1 MAGPSDTIEISYE
14 QLSTGKFIRDGSD
27 LTITTN
33 NLFGESETVLLKNYF
48 LTSPDLVTTKGSIL
62 KGNIV
67 NLLAI
72 NSQPLDQTYVAFE
85 DPQAI
90 GKITIADGPVV
101 VQRADQLIELQVGD
115 FIYLNDVIEA
125 KTGSVG
131 IAFADETTLSVDAG
145 SKMVVDEFVYDPE
158 NPTTGSMNANIIT
171 GNFSFVSGQIAKVGN
186 DAMTVT
192 TPVLT
197 IGVRGTQVA
206 GKASQEGEAN
216 EIVLLPNEDGTVG
229 QILVSNQSGTVLLTK
244 AFEST
249 TITSSFMPPTV
260 PVILPEE
267 IVLKKF
273 GTTINT
279 TRRTEKKAEE
289 EREESENEEEKEEDE
304 EEKDEEEKEEET
316 EEDTEE
322 EVEDPFEEEIS
333 EEELENLEDEVAEE
347 TAPVEEE
354 TPIEDDIFTEEPIV
368 EEKEDQPVVEEQPIV
383 EDTPT
388 EDTQTEDTQTEEP
401 EVEEEPVIESEPIIE
416 DTYVPPPPPPPV
428 TDPIVDTPVV
438 APPPV
443 TYEPEPEP
451 EPYVPPPTEEEEDP
465 PEVNEA
471 PTFNTTTAVSVAE
484 SLSNGST
491 VATMSATDPNTDT
504 SLNTL
509 TYSITAGND
518 EGKFTINS
526 STGVISYSTQA
537 ATLTTETFESFSNG
551 ATATGWTGDNGVYDT
566 NKWTTVLGK
575 INGNINSEQD
585 VYKTFDFSETYAG
598 KRVAIDFLFWE
609 WGTWDAHNYNPDGG
623 TEQFRVYVND
633 TNVVADDRRKDGFG
647 AGDKKYGVETQSTG
661 WDPVQDG
668 SIYGDEEGELY
679 TVYGTL
685 DDDGDLKLGF
695 GVRVG
700 EGINNESGSIDN
712 LKIHLTDLNYEDNQQ
727 YVLTVQASDG
737 SLSATTTQT
746 INVTD
751 VNEAPRTEDARDPV
765 TVAENVADNTNIA
778 SIFAEDPD
786 GDDVTYSI
794 TAGNDEGK
802 FTITYYN
809 STNSGLIETNGSLDY
824 ETTTQYTLTITAT
837 DEHGLTATTTQV
849 INVSDIDEATQYSK
863 SMNYGTLATWG
874 GKYNED
880 MMINNAWTNP
890 KVLLLGEFN
899 SGNSE
904 HVEDI
909 FESVASG
916 SNYPSWT
923 VTDGGNNWGTI
934 DSYTKVQLSDYAVVV
949 DLTVDNRHGDGAGGN
964 SSSYTKTITDD
975 DAVAYKDVLQLGG
988 TLYMQG
994 ENINWDSPSTDANP
1008 VLQAFV
1014 RTIDSDVDQNNDI
1027 FGGTGSNTQVMQPG
1041 TNGEY
1046 IQYSM
1051 NDLWENYALDSD
1063 DTYAMPGTNN
1073 HGSGSTGYEPA
1084 PGKLTASKL
1093 GGGKLM
1099 VTHDSNT
1106 DYGHLAEWG
1115 GNELNS
1121 GYTGSY
1127 LMHLGGNSSKSNYSG
1142 SNNGGLNFGQYW
1154 GDLIH
1159 FMYDENKKN
1168 TYDNG
1173 DVAITT
1179 DYIPLYSP
1187 YYGSTTWGPQV
1198 LDAADSP
1205 ILEVDNYH
1213 LGNNVYIGGGMGHI
1227 DFVWDDAQ
1235 ITVASTEN
1243 GYNVSSQ
1250 ETGPR
1255 ELAFSS
1261 DGTKFFVTGYQ
1272 DGDVGEYSMS
1282 TAWDV
1287 STASYTDAFSVGTQ
1301 TGTGAHGLAFNAD
1314 GTKMFVLSYGSDQVH
1329 EYALST
1335 GFDVSTASYTD
1346 GFSVSSQDSNPRGLA
1361 FNTDGT
1367 KMFVTGDDG
1376 NDINEYTLSTG
1387 FDVSTASFVDSLDVS
1402 SYDTSVRGVTF
1413 NDDGT
1418 RMFYHGQQNDKIHDF
1433 SLSTAFDVSTA
1444 SYNTKISLPSFDT
1457 GAEAIV
1463 FNGDGNKLFVTGNDY
1478 NTIDEYT
1485 LTGGW
1490 DDVDAPYWAF
1500 NTDNDGTISN
1510 PVTGTTW
1517 TGPVDDHYGVIS
1529 VDADGDGDLFE
1540 TTDTFSLDKIF
1551 IKDDSENFLV
1561 QDSDATG
1568 DYYLRIYPV
1577 TYSGGSWDV
1586 EESNGV
1592 VVSNTTGYNDYLD
1605 LSSNTDFDDINYALI
1620 ESESALISEVIVT
1633 Y

>member
-1 MAGPSDTIEISYE
+1 M
-14 QLSTGKFIRDGSD
+14 
-27 LTITTN
+27 
-33 NLFGESETVLLKNYF
+33 SEH
-48 LTSPDLVTTKGSIL
+48 S
-62 KGNIV
+62 
-67 NLLAI
+67 
-72 NSQPLDQTYVAFE
+72 
-85 DPQAI
+85 I
-90 GKITIADGPVV
+90 GKITIADGVV
-101 VQRADQLIELQVGD
+101 VIQRDNQSIELQEGD
-115 FIYLNDVIEA
+115 SIYLNDIIEA
-125 KTGSVG
+125 KGGSVG
-131 IAFADETTLSVDAG
+131 IAFKDETTMSIDAG

-158 NPTTGSMNANIIT
+158 TPTTGSMNANILS
-171 GNFSFVSGQIAKVGN
+171 GNFSFVSGQIAKVGS

-216 EIVLLPNEDGTVG
+216 QIVLLPNEDGTVG
-229 QILVSNQSGTVLLTK
+229 QLLISNQSGTVLLTR

-260 PVILPEE
+260 PVILPED

-273 GTTINT
+273 GKTINT
-279 TRRTEKKAEE
+279 TRRTEKKAKE
-289 EREESENEEEKEEDE
+289 EREESQDEEKEEDE
-304 EEKDEEEKEEET
+304 EDEEKEEEVEEESEEET
-316 EEDTEE
+316 EEETEEVIEEE

-333 EEELENLEDEVAEE
+333 DEELENLEDAVSEE
-347 TAPVEEE
+347 TAPVEE

-368 EEKEDQPVVEEQPIV
+368 EEQEDQPVVEDTVVQEEII
-383 EDTPT
+383 EDTQT
-388 EDTQTEDTQTEEP
+388 EDTQTEDTQTEDTQTEDTV
-401 EVEEEPVIESEPIIE
+401 VEE

-428 TDPIVDTPVV
+428 TDPVVDEQDT
-438 APPPV
+438 
-443 TYEPEPEP
+443 
-451 EPYVPPPTEEEEDP
+451 YVPPTTTIDDDTDTDTDTWYDDFVEEQEEEETEE
-465 PEVNEA
+465 PETNEA
-471 PTFNTTTAVSVAE
+471 PTFNTTTTVSVAE
-484 SLSNGST
+484 SLSNGAT
-491 VATMSATDPNTDT
+491 VTTMSATDPNTDT
-504 SLNTL
+504 SLSTL

-518 EGKFTINS
+518 EGKFQIDS
-526 STGVISYSTQA
+526 STGVITYVGQA
-537 ATLTTETFESFSNG
+537 STLTTQTFESFSNG
-551 ATATGWTGDNGVYDT
+551 ATATGWTGDNAVYDT

-575 INGNINSEQD
+575 INGSITSEQD

-661 WDPVQDG
+661 WDPVQD
-668 SIYGDEEGELY
+668 SAIYGDEEGELY

-685 DDDGDLKLGF
+685 DASGDIKLGF
-695 GVRVG
+695 GMRVG
-700 EGINNESGSIDN
+700 EGISNESGAIDN
-712 LKIHLTDLNYEDNQQ
+712 LKIYLTDLNYEDDQQ

-751 VNEAPRTEDARDPV
+751 VNEAPRMEDARDPV

-824 ETTTQYTLTITAT
+824 ETTTSYTLTITAT
-837 DEHGLTATTTQV
+837 DDGGLTTTTTQV
-849 INVSDIDEATQYSK
+849 INVSDVDEATQYSK

-880 MMINNAWTNP
+880 MMMNNAWTNP
-890 KVLLLGEFN
+890 KVLLLGNFT

-904 HVEDI
+904 RVEDM
-909 FESVASG
+909 FESNHGAWDF
-916 SNYPSWT
+916 PSWT
-923 VTDGGNNWGTI
+923 VTDGGDNWGTI
-934 DSYTKVQLSDYAVVV
+934 DSYTKIQLSDYAAVV
-949 DLTVDNRHGDGAGGN
+949 DLTVDNRNGDGAGGSTAN
-964 SSSYTKTITDD
+964 YTKTITAGDD
-975 DAVAYKDVLQLGG
+975 VAYKDVLQLGA

-994 ENINWDSPSTDANP
+994 ENGYWDSPSTDANP

-1051 NDLWENYALDSD
+1051 DDAWESYALDSD
-1063 DTYAMPGTNN
+1063 DTYAMTSTSKNFGQWG
-1073 HGSGSTGYEPA
+1073 HTGYEPA
-1084 PGKLTASKL
+1084 PGTLTASKL

-1099 VTHDSNT
+1099 VTHDSST
-1106 DYGHLAEWG
+1106 AEGHLAEWG
-1115 GNELNS
+1115 GDELNS
-1121 GYTGSY
+1121 GYTGTY
-1127 LMHLGGNSSKSNYSG
+1127 LMHLGGNTSWEGDYSG
-1142 SNNGGLNFGQYW
+1142 EHGSYAWGQYW

-1159 FMYDENKKN
+1159 FMYDESKKN

-1173 DVAITT
+1173 NITIDSEHLPIYSAYHGSAT
-1179 DYIPLYSP
+1179 WTTSSYSDYDL
-1187 YYGSTTWGPQV
+1187 TK
-1198 LDAADSP
+1198 
-1205 ILEVDNYH
+1205 VDNYH
-1213 LGNNVYIGGGMGHI
+1213 LGNNVYIGGGWNHL

-1235 ITVASTEN
+1235 ITVASTET
-1243 GYNVSSQ
+1243 GYSVASQ

-1255 ELAFSS
+1255 ELAFNSN
-1261 DGTKFFVTGYQ
+1261 GTKFFVTGYQ
-1272 DGDVGEYSMS
+1272 GSDVGEYSMS

-1287 STASYTDAFSVGTQ
+1287 STASYTDAFSVSSQ

-1314 GTKMFVLSYGSDQVH
+1314 GTKMFVGSYNNNSIY

-1346 GFSVSSQDSNPRGLA
+1346 GFSVSSQDTEPRGLA
-1361 FNTDGT
+1361 FSTDGT
-1367 KMFVTGDDG
+1367 KMFITGNTGDT
-1376 NDINEYTLSTG
+1376 IEEYTLSTG
-1387 FDVSTASFVDSLDVS
+1387 FDVSSASHTDSMDVS
-1402 SYDTSVRGVTF
+1402 SYDNNTRGVTF

-1418 RMFYHGQQNDKIHDF
+1418 RMFYHGQQNDEIYDF
-1433 SLSTAFDVSTA
+1433 SLSTAWDLSTA
-1444 SYNTKISLPSFDT
+1444 SYNSAISLPSFDT

-1463 FNGDGNKLFVTGNDY
+1463 FNGDGNKLFVTGNDD

-1500 NTDNDGTISN
+1500 NTDNDGTIFSSSN
-1510 PVTGTTW
+1510 AE
-1517 TGPVDDHYGVIS
+1517 DDYYGVIS

-1551 IKDDSENFLV
+1551 IKDDSADFLV

-1577 TYSGGSWDV
+1577 TYSGGAWDV

>member
-1 MAGPSDTIEISYE
+1 
-14 QLSTGKFIRDGSD
+14 
-27 LTITTN
+27 
-33 NLFGESETVLLKNYF
+33 
-48 LTSPDLVTTKGSIL
+48 
-62 KGNIV
+62 
-67 NLLAI
+67 
-72 NSQPLDQTYVAFE
+72 
-85 DPQAI
+85 
-90 GKITIADGPVV
+90 
-101 VQRADQLIELQVGD
+101 
-115 FIYLNDVIEA
+115 
-125 KTGSVG
+125 
-131 IAFADETTLSVDAG
+131 
-145 SKMVVDEFVYDPE
+145 
-158 NPTTGSMNANIIT
+158 
-171 GNFSFVSGQIAKVGN
+171 
-186 DAMTVT
+186 
-192 TPVLT
+192 
-197 IGVRGTQVA
+197 
-206 GKASQEGEAN
+206 
-216 EIVLLPNEDGTVG
+216 
-229 QILVSNQSGTVLLTK
+229 
-244 AFEST
+244 
-249 TITSSFMPPTV
+249 
-260 PVILPEE
+260 
-267 IVLKKF
+267 
-273 GTTINT
+273 
-279 TRRTEKKAEE
+279 
-289 EREESENEEEKEEDE
+289 
-304 EEKDEEEKEEET
+304 
-316 EEDTEE
+316 
-322 EVEDPFEEEIS
+322 
-333 EEELENLEDEVAEE
+333 
-347 TAPVEEE
+347 
-354 TPIEDDIFTEEPIV
+354 
-368 EEKEDQPVVEEQPIV
+368 
-383 EDTPT
+383 
-388 EDTQTEDTQTEEP
+388 
-401 EVEEEPVIESEPIIE
+401 
-416 DTYVPPPPPPPV
+416 
-428 TDPIVDTPVV
+428 
-438 APPPV
+438 
-443 TYEPEPEP
+443 
-451 EPYVPPPTEEEEDP
+451 
-465 PEVNEA
+465 
-471 PTFNTTTAVSVAE
+471 
-484 SLSNGST
+484 
-491 VATMSATDPNTDT
+491 MSATDPNTDT
-504 SLNTL
+504 SLSTL

-518 EGKFTINS
+518 EGKFQIDS
-526 STGVISYSTQA
+526 STGVITYVGQA
-537 ATLTTETFESFSNG
+537 STLTTQTFESFSNG
-551 ATATGWTGDNGVYDT
+551 ATATGWTGDNAVYDT

-575 INGNINSEQD
+575 INGSITSEQD

-661 WDPVQDG
+661 WDPVQD
-668 SIYGDEEGELY
+668 SAIYGDEEGELY

-685 DDDGDLKLGF
+685 DASGDIKLGF
-695 GVRVG
+695 GMRVG
-700 EGINNESGSIDN
+700 EGISNESGAIDN
-712 LKIHLTDLNYEDNQQ
+712 LKIYLTDLNYEDDQQ

-751 VNEAPRTEDARDPV
+751 VNEAPRMEDARDPV

-824 ETTTQYTLTITAT
+824 ETTTSYTLTITAT
-837 DEHGLTATTTQV
+837 DDGGLTTTTTQV
-849 INVSDIDEATQYSK
+849 INVSDVDEATQYSK

-880 MMINNAWTNP
+880 MMMNNAWTNP
-890 KVLLLGEFN
+890 KVLLLGNFT

-904 HVEDI
+904 RVEDM
-909 FESVASG
+909 FESNHGAWDF
-916 SNYPSWT
+916 PSWT
-923 VTDGGNNWGTI
+923 VTDGGDNWGTI
-934 DSYTKVQLSDYAVVV
+934 DSYTKIQLSDYAAVV
-949 DLTVDNRHGDGAGGN
+949 DLTVDNRNGDGAGGSTAN
-964 SSSYTKTITDD
+964 YTKTITAGDD
-975 DAVAYKDVLQLGG
+975 VAYKDVLQLGA

-994 ENINWDSPSTDANP
+994 ENGYWDSPSTDANP

-1051 NDLWENYALDSD
+1051 DDAWESYALDSD
-1063 DTYAMPGTNN
+1063 DTYAMTSTSKNFGQWG
-1073 HGSGSTGYEPA
+1073 HTGYEPA
-1084 PGKLTASKL
+1084 PGTLTASKL

-1099 VTHDSNT
+1099 VTHDSST
-1106 DYGHLAEWG
+1106 AEGHLAEWG
-1115 GNELNS
+1115 GDELNS
-1121 GYTGSY
+1121 GYTGTY
-1127 LMHLGGNSSKSNYSG
+1127 LMHLGGNTSWEGDYSG
-1142 SNNGGLNFGQYW
+1142 EHGSYAWGQYW

-1159 FMYDENKKN
+1159 FMYDESKKN

-1173 DVAITT
+1173 NITIDSEHLPIYSAYHGSAT
-1179 DYIPLYSP
+1179 WTTSSYSDYDL
-1187 YYGSTTWGPQV
+1187 TK
-1198 LDAADSP
+1198 
-1205 ILEVDNYH
+1205 VDNYH
-1213 LGNNVYIGGGMGHI
+1213 LGNNVYIGGGWNHL

-1235 ITVASTEN
+1235 ITVASTET
-1243 GYNVSSQ
+1243 GYSVASQ

-1255 ELAFSS
+1255 ELAFNSN
-1261 DGTKFFVTGYQ
+1261 GTKFFVTGYQ
-1272 DGDVGEYSMS
+1272 GSDVGEYSMS

-1287 STASYTDAFSVGTQ
+1287 STASYTDAFSVSSQ

-1314 GTKMFVLSYGSDQVH
+1314 GTKMFVGSYNNNSIY

-1346 GFSVSSQDSNPRGLA
+1346 GFSVSSQDTEPRGLA
-1361 FNTDGT
+1361 FSTDGT
-1367 KMFVTGDDG
+1367 KMFITGNTGDT
-1376 NDINEYTLSTG
+1376 IEEYTLSTG
-1387 FDVSTASFVDSLDVS
+1387 FDVSSASHTDSMDVS
-1402 SYDTSVRGVTF
+1402 SYDNNTRGVTF

-1418 RMFYHGQQNDKIHDF
+1418 RMFYHGQQNDEIYDF
-1433 SLSTAFDVSTA
+1433 SLSTAWDLSTA
-1444 SYNTKISLPSFDT
+1444 SYNSAISLPSFDT

-1463 FNGDGNKLFVTGNDY
+1463 FNGDGNKLFVTGNDD

-1500 NTDNDGTISN
+1500 NTDNDGTIFSSSN
-1510 PVTGTTW
+1510 AE
-1517 TGPVDDHYGVIS
+1517 DDYYGVIS

-1577 TYSGGSWDV
+1577 TYSGGAWDV

>member
-1 MAGPSDTIEISYE
+1 MVGPSDTIEISYE

-62 KGNIV
+62 KGHIV

-115 FIYLNDVIEA
+115 FIYLNDVVES

-388 EDTQTEDTQTEEP
+388 EDTQTEDTQTEDTQTEEP

-416 DTYVPPPPPPPV
+416 DTYVPPPPPPTV

-451 EPYVPPPTEEEEDP
+451 EPYVPPPIEEEEE
-465 PEVNEA
+465 PEPETNEA

-609 WGTWDAHNYNPDGG
+609 WGTWDAHNYGPDGG

-661 WDPVQDG
+661 WDPVQD
-668 SIYGDEEGELY
+668 SAIYGDEEGELY

-685 DDDGDLKLGF
+685 DASGDIKLGF
-695 GVRVG
+695 GMRVG
-700 EGINNESGSIDN
+700 EGINNESGAIDN
-712 LKIHLTDLNYEDNQQ
+712 LKIYLTDLNYEDDQQ

-751 VNEAPRTEDARDPV
+751 VNEAPRMEDARDPV

-794 TAGNDEGK
+794 TAGNTNNK
-802 FTITYYN
+802 FSITYYN

-824 ETTTQYTLTITAT
+824 ETTTQYT
-837 DEHGLTATTTQV
+837 
-849 INVSDIDEATQYSK
+849 
-863 SMNYGTLATWG
+863 
-874 GKYNED
+874 
-880 MMINNAWTNP
+880 
-890 KVLLLGEFN
+890 
-899 SGNSE
+899 
-904 HVEDI
+904 
-909 FESVASG
+909 
-916 SNYPSWT
+916 
-923 VTDGGNNWGTI
+923 
-934 DSYTKVQLSDYAVVV
+934 
-949 DLTVDNRHGDGAGGN
+949 
-964 SSSYTKTITDD
+964 
-975 DAVAYKDVLQLGG
+975 
-988 TLYMQG
+988 
-994 ENINWDSPSTDANP
+994 
-1008 VLQAFV
+1008 
-1014 RTIDSDVDQNNDI
+1014 
-1027 FGGTGSNTQVMQPG
+1027 
-1041 TNGEY
+1041 
-1046 IQYSM
+1046 
-1051 NDLWENYALDSD
+1051 
-1063 DTYAMPGTNN
+1063 
-1073 HGSGSTGYEPA
+1073 
-1084 PGKLTASKL
+1084 
-1093 GGGKLM
+1093 
-1099 VTHDSNT
+1099 
-1106 DYGHLAEWG
+1106 
-1115 GNELNS
+1115 
-1121 GYTGSY
+1121 
-1127 LMHLGGNSSKSNYSG
+1127 
-1142 SNNGGLNFGQYW
+1142 
-1154 GDLIH
+1154 
-1159 FMYDENKKN
+1159 
-1168 TYDNG
+1168 
-1173 DVAITT
+1173 
-1179 DYIPLYSP
+1179 
-1187 YYGSTTWGPQV
+1187 
-1198 LDAADSP
+1198 
-1205 ILEVDNYH
+1205 
-1213 LGNNVYIGGGMGHI
+1213 
-1227 DFVWDDAQ
+1227 
-1235 ITVASTEN
+1235 
-1243 GYNVSSQ
+1243 
-1250 ETGPR
+1250 
-1255 ELAFSS
+1255 
-1261 DGTKFFVTGYQ
+1261 
-1272 DGDVGEYSMS
+1272 
-1282 TAWDV
+1282 
-1287 STASYTDAFSVGTQ
+1287 
-1301 TGTGAHGLAFNAD
+1301 
-1314 GTKMFVLSYGSDQVH
+1314 
-1329 EYALST
+1329 
-1335 GFDVSTASYTD
+1335 
-1346 GFSVSSQDSNPRGLA
+1346 
-1361 FNTDGT
+1361 
-1367 KMFVTGDDG
+1367 
-1376 NDINEYTLSTG
+1376 
-1387 FDVSTASFVDSLDVS
+1387 
-1402 SYDTSVRGVTF
+1402 
-1413 NDDGT
+1413 
-1418 RMFYHGQQNDKIHDF
+1418 
-1433 SLSTAFDVSTA
+1433 
-1444 SYNTKISLPSFDT
+1444 
-1457 GAEAIV
+1457 
-1463 FNGDGNKLFVTGNDY
+1463 
-1478 NTIDEYT
+1478 
-1485 LTGGW
+1485 
-1490 DDVDAPYWAF
+1490 
-1500 NTDNDGTISN
+1500 
-1510 PVTGTTW
+1510 
-1517 TGPVDDHYGVIS
+1517 
-1529 VDADGDGDLFE
+1529 
-1540 TTDTFSLDKIF
+1540 
-1551 IKDDSENFLV
+1551 
-1561 QDSDATG
+1561 
-1568 DYYLRIYPV
+1568 
-1577 TYSGGSWDV
+1577 
-1586 EESNGV
+1586 
-1592 VVSNTTGYNDYLD
+1592 
-1605 LSSNTDFDDINYALI
+1605 
-1620 ESESALISEVIVT
+1620 
-1633 Y
+1633 

>member
-229 QILVSNQSGTVLLTK
+229 QILVSNQSGTVLLTR

-289 EREESENEEEKEEDE
+289 EREESENKEKEEDE
-304 EEKDEEEKEEET
+304 EEEEEKESEEET
-316 EEDTEE
+316 EEETEEVIEEE

-333 EEELENLEDEVAEE
+333 DEELENLEDAVSEE
-347 TAPVEEE
+347 TAPVEE
-354 TPIEDDIFTEEPIV
+354 TPIEEDIFTEEPIV
-368 EEKEDQPVVEEQPIV
+368 EEEEDQPVVEDTVVEEEII
-383 EDTPT
+383 EDTQTENTQT
-388 EDTQTEDTQTEEP
+388 EDTQTEDTVVQ
-401 EVEEEPVIESEPIIE
+401 E

-428 TDPIVDTPVV
+428 TDPIIDTPVV
-438 APPPV
+438 TPPPV

-451 EPYVPPPTEEEEDP
+451 EPEPWVPELEPEEEDP
-465 PEVNEA
+465 EPETNIA
-471 PTFNTTTAVSVAE
+471 PTFETTSAVSVAE

-491 VATMSATDPNTDT
+491 VATMSATDTNIDT

-526 STGVISYSTQA
+526 STGVITYVGQA
-537 ATLTTETFESFSNG
+537 STLTTQTFESFSNG

-609 WGTWDAHNYNPDGG
+609 WGTWDAHNYGPDGG

-685 DDDGDLKLGF
+685 DASGDIKLGF
-695 GVRVG
+695 GMRVG
-700 EGINNESGSIDN
+700 EGTNNESGAIDN
-712 LKIHLTDLNYEDNQQ
+712 LKIYLTDLNYEDDQQ

-934 DSYTKVQLSDYAVVV
+934 DSYTKVQLSDYTAVV
-949 DLTVDNRHGDGAGGN
+949 DLTVDNRYGDGAGGN

-994 ENINWDSPSTDANP
+994 ENSGWDSPSTDANP

-1014 RTIDSDVDQNNDI
+1014 RTIDSDVDQSNDI

-1051 NDLWENYALDSD
+1051 NDIWESYALDSD
-1063 DTYAMPGTNN
+1063 DTYAMTSSSTNN
-1073 HGSGSTGYEPA
+1073 HGSGKTGYEPA

-1127 LMHLGGNSSKSNYSG
+1127 LMHLGGNSSKSTYSG

-1235 ITVASTEN
+1235 ITVASTET
-1243 GYNVSSQ
+1243 GYSVSSQ

-1255 ELAFSS
+1255 ELAFNSN
-1261 DGTKFFVTGYQ
+1261 GTKFFVTGYQ
-1272 DGDVGEYSMS
+1272 GGDVGEYSMS
-1282 TAWDV
+1282 TAW
-1287 STASYTDAFSVGTQ
+1287 
-1301 TGTGAHGLAFNAD
+1301 
-1314 GTKMFVLSYGSDQVH
+1314 
-1329 EYALST
+1329 
-1335 GFDVSTASYTD
+1335 DVSTASYTD

-1463 FNGDGNKLFVTGNDY
+1463 FNGDGNKLFVTGNDD